1 MKFIKIMLAA
11 ATSLA
16 AFGASAATT
25 TYTLPNT
32 EITKQ
37 IKSQIFDDDT
47 SLALTA
53 VYTPQAASAEFTY
66 NGLTWK
72 LDVTLYSYKSTKDV
86 TLGEENNY
94 LSCIQ
99 SIKLSTSS
107 LVNFSVKEIDVTA
120 MAKYTRPVNSSE
132 KIDSNLY
139 DVVVEVGNYSP
150 SQPGNTST
158 ELTESPTYK
167 FENINTYADSETSIA
182 LNVTDGYYARCY
194 LPTIVIAYDSDDVDT
209 SAAAAPSYYSEKTM
223 LYLTKNEGQTV
234 YYAIGD
240 GEWQEYDDAIAITG
254 IDVSNLANG
263 SVVRYYAVEAF
274 KPDCEVQTYTVNNT
288 DELAPLSVADAV
300 KRYESITLSGYI
312 VGQTATYT
320 LIADTA
326 DGENAIAV
334 DNSQYGSLQAAGLGT
349 AVTVTGRTSDY
360 FGCPSLTSV
369 SAVEV
374 ASNATTGIGAIDAA
388 ENQADA
394 VYYDLSG
401 RRTTTATPGIRIARG
416 VKVLR

>member
-37 IKSQIFDDDT
+37 IKSQIFNDDT

-94 LSCIQ
+94 LSFIQ

-120 MAKYTRPVNSSE
+120 MAKYTRPVNSSD

-158 ELTESPTYK
+158 ELTESPHISSRIST
-167 FENINTYADSETSIA
+167 
-182 LNVTDGYYARCY
+182 RM
-194 LPTIVIAYDSDDVDT
+194 PTL
-209 SAAAAPSYYSEKTM
+209 KH
-223 LYLTKNEGQTV
+223 L
-234 YYAIGD
+234 
-240 GEWQEYDDAIAITG
+240 
-254 IDVSNLANG
+254 
-263 SVVRYYAVEAF
+263 
-274 KPDCEVQTYTVNNT
+274 
-288 DELAPLSVADAV
+288 
-300 KRYESITLSGYI
+300 
-312 VGQTATYT
+312 
-320 LIADTA
+320 
-326 DGENAIAV
+326 
-334 DNSQYGSLQAAGLGT
+334 
-349 AVTVTGRTSDY
+349 
-360 FGCPSLTSV
+360 
-369 SAVEV
+369 
-374 ASNATTGIGAIDAA
+374 
-388 ENQADA
+388 
-394 VYYDLSG
+394 
-401 RRTTTATPGIRIARG
+401 
-416 VKVLR
+416 LR